1 MMSICSMKKGHK
13 AIFMSVKRIAAPAA
27 SCDTNAMS
35 RFVLL
40 AFALA
45 LAGCTTTGST
55 DLARAEADPWERSN
69 RRVHNFNK
77 GLDRF
82 VLRPT
87 TQAYR
92 AVVPPPVRTAVS
104 NAYGNYAEPANFAN
118 AVLQGKLAQA
128 FRTLDRFLLN
138 STLGLAGIA
147 DVATDLGRPREPED
161 FGQTLARWGVKSGPY
176 MVLPLFGPSTLRDGI
191 ATPVDFFV
199 DPADF
204 ARNAA
209 LSPAWSIRIGMAAGR
224 VINFRNTLTDTGV
237 DKLLA
242 DSLDDYALARSAF
255 LQRRRLQLF
264 DGQLPADE
272 DPFADDT
279 EAEPPAEPPTTQPA
293 PQPPEPPR
301 L

>member
-1 MMSICSMKKGHK
+1 
-13 AIFMSVKRIAAPAA
+13 
-27 SCDTNAMS
+27 
-35 RFVLL
+35 
-40 AFALA
+40 
-45 LAGCTTTGST
+45 
-55 DLARAEADPWERSN
+55 
-69 RRVHNFNK
+69 
-77 GLDRF
+77 
-82 VLRPT
+82 
-87 TQAYR
+87 
-92 AVVPPPVRTAVS
+92 
-104 NAYGNYAEPANFAN
+104 
-118 AVLQGKLAQA
+118 VLQGKLAQA

-138 STLGLAGIA
+138 STLGVAGIM
-147 DVATDLGRPREPED
+147 DVATDLGRPREAED